1 MTTEPPSAR
10 SLATFRAS
18 SGAWERLR
26 ILQDNHR
33 IAMVGLS
40 ADPMR
45 PSHFAAIY
53 MQSEGYDIIPVNP
66 RYAGKQILGATVYP
80 SLEEVPGPVDI
91 VDVFRRAEEL
101 PAIARSAAAIRA
113 KVLWMQLGI
122 HNEEAAQIARDA
134 GLEVVMDRCVKI
146 EHARFFGGLN
156 LVGMNTGVVTSR
168 RRIG

>member
-1 MTTEPPSAR
+1 MSIETRP
-10 SLATFRAS
+10 LATIHAS

-26 ILQDNHR
+26 ILNENR
-33 IAMVGLS
+33 TIAMVGLS

-66 RYAGKQILGATVYP
+66 RYAGGTILGQTVYP
-80 SLEEVPGPVDI
+80 SLEEIPRPVQL
-91 VDVFRRAEEL
+91 VDVFRRTEEV
-101 PAIARSAAAIRA
+101 PGIARSAIAIGA
-113 KVLWMQLGI
+113 NVLWMQLGVI
-122 HNEEAAQIARDA
+122 NEEAATIAREA

>member
-1 MTTEPPSAR
+1 MSVETRALGTVR
-10 SLATFRAS
+10 AT

-26 ILQDNHR
+26 ILKENTT

-53 MQSEGYDIIPVNP
+53 MLSEGYDVIPVNP
-66 RYAGKQILGATVYP
+66 RYAGESILGQRVYA
-80 SLEEVPGPVDI
+80 SLEDVPRPVQM
-91 VDVFRRAEEL
+91 VDVFRRAEDV
-101 PAIARSAAAIRA
+101 PDVARGAIAIGAN
-113 KVLWMQLGI
+113 VLWMQLGVI
-122 HNEEAAQIARDA
+122 SEEAARIAREA

-156 LVGMNTGVVTSR
+156 LVGMNTGVVTAR

>member
-1 MTTEPPSAR
+1 MTVESRP
-10 SLATFRAS
+10 LATVRAT

-26 ILQDNHR
+26 ILKENR
-33 IAMVGLS
+33 TIAMVGLS

-66 RYAGKQILGATVYP
+66 RYAGQTILGEPVYA
-80 SLEEVPGPVDI
+80 SMEEIPRPVQI
-91 VDVFRRAEEL
+91 VDVFRRPDDA
-101 PAIARSAAAIRA
+101 PNVARSAVAIGA
-113 KVLWMQLGI
+113 KVLWMQLGVI
-122 HNEEAAQIARDA
+122 SEEAARIAREA
-134 GLEVVMDRCVKI
+134 GLDVVMDRCVKI

-156 LVGMNTGVVTSR
+156 LVGMNTGVITAR